1 MHKDATLIKQE
12 QQSQVYK
19 DTFLK
24 MSKIKWGQKLSQA
37 IQS

>member
-1 MHKDATLIKQE
+1 MCCLKAVNKIHKDATLIKQE

-24 MSKIKWGQKLSQA
+24 MSKIK
-37 IQS
+37 